1 MEGKKWR
8 TLLAA
13 GLLGAAAAGVLAGCG
28 GSSGSS
34 EGKMKVGVVQ
44 IVQHPALDDA
54 NKGFLAALNDRG
66 LSDKIEID
74 QQNAQGDQ
82 SNLRSIA
89 NRFVSGKYALIGA
102 ISTPAAQAM
111 ANATAD
117 IPIICTAVT
126 NYETARLMNSEAA
139 PDGNVTG
146 TSDRGPTEK
155 EVALIREIQP
165 DAKAIGIIYNSSEIN
180 SVIQARHL
188 QEICEPLGIT
198 VKELTVNSIN
208 DIQQVAESFAGNV
221 DAIYV
226 PTDNVVASSIPT
238 LMSVANANKI
248 PVYGAEVGHVE
259 NGVLASES
267 ISYYDIGY
275 QAGEM
280 AADILE
286 GKKTVKDLPVETAE
300 KSKLYI
306 NRQEMELLGLTIPQS
321 VLDRAEMI

>member
-13 GLLGAAAAGVLAGCG
+13 GLLGAAGVLAGCG
-28 GSSGSS
+28 GSSGSA
-34 EGKMKVGVVQ
+34 EEKMKVGVVQ

-306 NRQEMELLGLTIPQS
+306 NRQEMELLGITIPQS

>member
-146 TSDRGPTEK
+146 TSDRGPTKK

-306 NRQEMELLGLTIPQS
+306 NRQEMELLGITIPQS

>member
-13 GLLGAAAAGVLAGCG
+13 GLLGAAAVGVLAGCG

-306 NRQEMELLGLTIPQS
+306 NRQEMELLGITIPQS

>member
-1 MEGKKWR
+1 MAGKKWKA
-8 TLLAA
+8 LAAA
-13 GLLGAAAAGVLAGCG
+13 GLLGLAAAGALAGCG
-28 GSSGSS
+28 GGAS
-34 EGKMKVGVVQ
+34 ESGKMKVGVVQ

-54 NKGFLAALNDRG
+54 NKGFVDALEKRG
-66 LSDKIEID
+66 LADRIEID

-117 IPIICTAVT
+117 IPIVCTAVT
-126 NYETARLMNSEAA
+126 NYETAKLMKSEAA

-165 DAKAIGIIYNSSEIN
+165 NARAIGIIYNSSEIN
-180 SVIQARHL
+180 SVIQAKHL
-188 QEICEPLGIT
+188 HEICEPLGMS

-208 DIQQVAESFAGNV
+208 DIQQVAESFVGEV

-248 PVYGAEVGHVE
+248 PVYGAEVGHVK

-286 GKKTVKDLPVETAE
+286 GKKTVKDLPVETAD

-306 NRQEMELLGLTIPQS
+306 NKQEMELLGIQIPQS

>member
-1 MEGKKWR
+1 MEGRKWKA
-8 TLLAA
+8 LAAA
-13 GLLGAAAAGVLAGCG
+13 GLLGLAAAGMLSGCG
-28 GSSGSS
+28 GASDSSG
-34 EGKMKVGVVQ
+34 GKMKVGVVQ

-54 NKGFLAALNDRG
+54 NKGFTDALAKRG

-111 ANATAD
+111 ANATTE

-180 SVIQARHL
+180 SVIQAKHL
-188 QEICEPLGIT
+188 HEICEPLGMS

-208 DIQQVAESFAGNV
+208 DIQQVAESFAGQV

-286 GKKTVKDLPVETAE
+286 GKKTVKDLPVETAD
-300 KSKLYI
+300 KSQLYI
-306 NRQEMELLGLTIPQS
+306 NKQEMELLGIQIPQS
-321 VLDRAEMI
+321 VLDRAKLI

>member
-44 IVQHPALDDA
+44 VVQHPALDDA

-221 DAIYV
+221 DVIYV

-306 NRQEMELLGLTIPQS
+306 NRQEMELLGITIPQS

>member
-1 MEGKKWR
+1 
-8 TLLAA
+8 
-13 GLLGAAAAGVLAGCG
+13 
-28 GSSGSS
+28 
-34 EGKMKVGVVQ
+34 MKVGVVQ

-259 NGVLASES
+259 NSVLASES

-306 NRQEMELLGLTIPQS
+306 NRQEMELLGITIPQS

>member
-1 MEGKKWR
+1 MEGKTWKA
-8 TLLAA
+8 L
-13 GLLGAAAAGVLAGCG
+13 AAAGVLGLAAAGVLSGCG
-28 GSSGSS
+28 STGSSD
-34 EGKMKVGVVQ
+34 GKKRVGIVQ

-54 NKGFLAALNDRG
+54 NKGFTDALAARG
-66 LSDKIEID
+66 LTDSIEID

-111 ANATAD
+111 ANATTE
-117 IPIICTAVT
+117 IPIVCTAVT
-126 NYETARLMNSEAA
+126 NYETARLMTSEAA

-165 DAKAIGIIYNSSEIN
+165 NVKTIGIIYNSSEIN
-180 SVIQARHL
+180 SVIQAQDLH
-188 QEICEPLGIT
+188 EICEPLGIS

-208 DIQQVAESFAGNV
+208 DIQQVAESFAGHV

-238 LMSVANANKI
+238 LMGVANASKI
-248 PVYGAEVGHVE
+248 PVYGAEVGHVQ

-286 GKKTVKDLPVETAE
+286 GKKNIKDLPVETAE
-300 KSKLYI
+300 TSHLYI
-306 NRQEMELLGLTIPQS
+306 NR
-321 VLDRAEMI
+321 

>member
-1 MEGKKWR
+1 MEGKTWKA
-8 TLLAA
+8 L
-13 GLLGAAAAGVLAGCG
+13 AAAALLGLSAAGLAGCG
-28 GSSGSS
+28 GSGGGADG
-34 EGKMKVGVVQ
+34 GKQMVGVVQ
-44 IVQHPALDDA
+44 IVQHPALDEA
-54 NKGFLAALNDRG
+54 NKGFVQALNDRG
-66 LSDKIEID
+66 LADKIEID

-89 NRFVSGKYALIGA
+89 NRFVTGRYALIGA

-117 IPIICTAVT
+117 IPIVCTAVT
-126 NYETARLMNSEAA
+126 NYETARLMASETA

-165 DAKAIGIIYNSSEIN
+165 GAKAIGIIYNSSEIN

-188 QEICEPLGIT
+188 REICEPLGIT

-208 DIQQVAESFAGNV
+208 DIQQVAESFAGQV

-238 LMSVANANKI
+238 LMSVANAAKI

-275 QAGEM
+275 QAGNM

-300 KSKLYI
+300 KSQLYI
-306 NRQEMELLGLTIPQS
+306 NKQEMEFLGLPIPQS

>member
-1 MEGKKWR
+1 
-8 TLLAA
+8 
-13 GLLGAAAAGVLAGCG
+13 
-28 GSSGSS
+28 
-34 EGKMKVGVVQ
+34 MKVGVVQ

-306 NRQEMELLGLTIPQS
+306 NRQEMELLGITIPQS